1 MIGKSKAKVC
11 FRCKKYIIIF
21 PDNPISQ
28 KRENKFDNKHTGHTI
43 QIICRDELDSK
54 YNTKENVSIRMLKQ
68 VKSK

>member
-54 YNTKENVSIRMLKQ
+54 YKYERERFNKNVKT
-68 VKSK
+68 SKI

>member
-54 YNTKENVSIRMLKQ
+54 YKYEREHFNKNVKT
-68 VKSK
+68 SKI

>member
-54 YNTKENVSIRMLKQ
+54 YKYERERFNKNVKP
-68 VKSK
+68 SKI